1 MFLHTGV
8 EVVPPPPLQPI
19 TLHGFSICVAADLPA
34 RASVQNIMQFNG
46 FYGCTFCEQP
56 GKTVATRQD
65 GHGHVHIF
73 PYIQQ
78 NPKGPRRTHQSCLQH
93 DQEATAQHPVSLNC

>member
-1 MFLHTGV
+1 
-8 EVVPPPPLQPI
+8 
-19 TLHGFSICVAADLPA
+19 
-34 RASVQNIMQFNG
+34 MQFNG

-78 NPKGPRRTHQSCLQH
+78 SPKGPRRTHQSCLQH
-93 DQEATAQHPVSLNC
+93 AQDATAQHPVSFKYIASLLERASPTIAMQQYVCAACSCSLTSQ